1 MGPCATPPERLTR
14 LRERAEAGDEHAREF
29 LTENPDW
36 QQFLAS
42 ARADQARGNKPAV
55 SHNDVLYDTGTKRIV
70 RLGHAA

>member
-36 QQFLAS
+36 QQFLAEC
-42 ARADQARGNKPAV
+42 
-55 SHNDVLYDTGTKRIV
+55 TG
-70 RLGHAA
+70 